1 MVNEIPWEAL
11 FEAAQTAQGRAHA
24 PYSKFPVGAAI
35 LGDDG
40 RIYAGCNVENASYG
54 LGVCA
59 ERNAIGRAVVEGA
72 KKVIAVA
79 IVANAA
85 RPTPPCGACRQV
97 ISEFAEPSVPVRYRS
112 PAGKEGRYTV
122 GELLPDAFNRDFL

>member
-11 FEAAQTAQGRAHA
+11 FEAAQAAQGRAHA

-35 LGDDG
+35 LGEDG
-40 RIYAGCNVENASYG
+40 RVYAGCNVENASYG

-59 ERNAIGRAVVEGA
+59 ERNAIGRAIAEGA
-72 KKVIAVA
+72 KQVVAVA

-97 ISEFAEPSVPVRYRS
+97 ISEFADPSVPVRYRS
-112 PAGKEGRYTV
+112 PQGKEGRYTV